1 MTRCGT
7 DGAHKQRCHGATG
20 EKVHHAI
27 GEGSSDMVNQRSALN
42 ATSRYENFLLAPICD
57 EPGGMRLSVLSALAR
72 MNVDPWEEAA
82 RLAGLATADAQ
93 KTLVSTLNRFPG
105 KRQRS
110 AETEAL
116 AARLIALLPRADKAT
131 IAKQATIAEGP
142 TKRYSAW
149 LMWLCL
155 AIAMSFLIPH
165 QQSTTTNAESPRS
178 TSKAASVPEDIGAM
192 PAPSD
197 GSSRSELGKAHLPAV
212 PTAGATSP

>member
-1 MTRCGT
+1 MG
-7 DGAHKQRCHGATG
+7 
-20 EKVHHAI
+20 
-27 GEGSSDMVNQRSALN
+27 NPRSGLN
-42 ATSRYENFLLAPICD
+42 LTSRYEDFLLAPICD

-72 MNVDPWEEAA
+72 LNVDPWEEAA
-82 RLAGLATADAQ
+82 RLAALATADAQ

-116 AARLIALLPRADKAT
+116 AARLLALLPRADKTT

-142 TKRYSAW
+142 TKRYSVW
-149 LMWLCL
+149 LMWLCF

-197 GSSRSELGKAHLPAV
+197 GSSRSELGKARLPAV